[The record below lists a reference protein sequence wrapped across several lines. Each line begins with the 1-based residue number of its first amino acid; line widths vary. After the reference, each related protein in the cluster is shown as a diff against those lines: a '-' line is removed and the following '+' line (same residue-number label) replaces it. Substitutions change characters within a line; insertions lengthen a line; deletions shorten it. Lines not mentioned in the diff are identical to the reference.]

1 PQSAVA
7 AAIRHHRRGKPAEAH
22 VVKVCQIVTS
32 TSYGCNNR
40 FLASIT
46 FAGSESPQTAKR
58 PSPQKEK
65 RMLIK
70 NIILRAAGA
79 SLAAVISLAV
89 QPLRA
94 QTSSESKEIEELKRE
109 VAELKR
115 EVNSLKK
122 HAAPAPVVA
131 GEGPTKTEITYDG
144 KTYVEKTVPVEKSSA
159 DKWKLSTSISEMELY

>member
-70 NIILRAAGA
+70 KITLRAASA
-79 SLAAVISLAV
+79 SLAAVISLAA
-89 QPLRA
+89 QPLGA
-94 QTSSESKEIEELKRE
+94 QTSSESERPQKLERAVELLEKRN
-109 VAELKR
+109 AELQS
-115 EVNSLKK
+115 EISSLKAK
-122 HAAPAPVVA
+122 QAA
-131 GEGPTKTEITYDG
+131 I
-144 KTYVEKTVPVEKSSA
+144 VP
-159 DKWKLSTSISEMELY
+159 